1 MSLRTRLFALVS
13 VVVTLTVVLVTVTV
27 SSSAR
32 RSFATLDEQR
42 TAALVA
48 QFRSEFKAEGDQ
60 VGSRLDRIAASDV
73 LIRMA
78 ADGGGAKGDYA
89 AYVNEA
95 GPLASAQGL
104 DFLDIVAADGRI
116 ISSAHW
122 PAKFG
127 YRHPWVAPS
136 VIHPRSSEE
145 FLQAVELPREI
156 ALGLVAVHKVGTD
169 SRSVYVAGGRRL
181 DRQFLE
187 SLVLPPGMR
196 VLLYRNLEP
205 EVSTRQLVD
214 PSGAA
219 AQASVLLPLIAR
231 VRQTGQEA
239 SETIEW
245 PDGPEAMGAIPLA
258 GRNGDVV
265 GVLLVGSSGRE
276 LAALV
281 RQIRWS
287 GVAFGGLALVFG
299 FALSYLVAS
308 RVTRPVEQL
317 ASAARTLAGG
327 DWRVDLDHVRASGEL
342 RALADAFETMTRELV
357 DQRERLIQAERVAA
371 WRELARR
378 LAHELKNPL
387 FPLRITLDNLQ
398 RARSLPPV
406 EFEEV
411 FSESM
416 TTLGTGLANLNTVIR
431 RFSDFSRMPAP
442 ELTDVSPNAIVT
454 DSVALFQAQL
464 NAPASPRVQVTLA
477 LDPAAGTIRGD
488 GEQLGRA
495 IQNLLLNAID
505 AMPDG
510 GTLTVRTRRSN
521 NVVHIEVA
529 DSGQG
534 LTEEEA
540 KRLFTP
546 YYTTKQHGT
555 GLGLAI
561 VQSVVADH
569 AGKIW
574 VESARGQGA
583 TFHIALPVEGAV
595 ESQAKSNPGGLA

>member
-13 VVVTLTVVLVTVTV
+13 AVVTVTVVLVTATI

-32 RSFATLDEQR
+32 RSFAMLDEQR

-48 QFRSEFKAEGDQ
+48 QFRSEFKLEGDQ
-60 VGSRLDRIAASDV
+60 VGSKLDRVAASNTIV
-73 LIRMA
+73 ALA
-78 ADGGGAKGDYA
+78 ADGGAKRDYA
-89 AYVNEA
+89 SYVNEA
-95 GPLASAQGL
+95 APLAAAQEL
-104 DFLDIVAADGRI
+104 DFLDLVADDGTI

-127 YRHPWVAPS
+127 YRHSWVTPS
-136 VIHPRSSEE
+136 IIHPEASGA
-145 FLQAVELPREI
+145 FLQAVELPQEI
-156 ALGLVAVHKVGTD
+156 ALGLMAVHKVGAGE
-169 SRSVYVAGGRRL
+169 RGIYLAGGRRL

-205 EVSTRQLVD
+205 EVSARQLID
-214 PSGAA
+214 PSGNTSEAA
-219 AQASVLLPLIAR
+219 GLVPLIAR
-231 VRQTGQEA
+231 VRQTGAET
-239 SETIEW
+239 SEPIEW
-245 PDGPEAMGAIPLA
+245 PDGPEAMNAIPLT
-258 GRNGDVV
+258 GRDGSVL

-287 GVAFGGLALVFG
+287 GVVFGGLGLVLG
-299 FALSYLVAS
+299 FVLSYVVAS

-317 ASAARTLAGG
+317 AVAARDVADGNWNVG
-327 DWRVDLDHVRASGEL
+327 LDHVQASGEIA
-342 RALADAFETMTRELV
+342 ALAAAFETMTRELV

-387 FPLRITLDNLQ
+387 FPLRITLDNLH
-398 RARSLPPV
+398 RARSLPPG
-406 EFEEV
+406 EFDEV
-411 FSESM
+411 FNESM
-416 TTLGTGLANLNTVIR
+416 TTLATGLANLNTVIS

-442 ELTDVSPNAIVT
+442 DFADVVPDAIVKECI
-454 DSVALFQAQL
+454 ALFQAQL
-464 NAPASPRVQVTLA
+464 EAPASPPIRVTLD
-477 LDPAAGTIRGD
+477 LDAGTGTIRGD
-488 GEQLGRA
+488 AEQLRRA

-505 AMPDG
+505 AMPSG
-510 GTLTVRTRRSN
+510 GDLVVRTRRSN
-521 NVVHIEVA
+521 STVHIEVS

-534 LTEEEA
+534 LTDEEA

-561 VQSVVADH
+561 VQAVVADH
-569 AGKIW
+569 GGKIR
-574 VESARGQGA
+574 VESAPGQGA
-583 TFHIALPVEGAV
+583 TFHIALPRA
-595 ESQAKSNPGGLA
+595 AA

>member
-13 VVVTLTVVLVTVTV
+13 AVVTVTVVLVTATV

-32 RSFATLDEQR
+32 RSFAMLDEQR

-48 QFRSEFKAEGDQ
+48 QFRSEFKLEGDQ
-60 VGSRLDRIAASDV
+60 VGSKLDRVAANNTIV
-73 LIRMA
+73 ALA
-78 ADGGGAKGDYA
+78 ADGGAKRDYA
-89 AYVNEA
+89 SYVNDA
-95 GPLASAQGL
+95 APLAAAQEL
-104 DFLDIVAADGRI
+104 DFLDLVADDGTI

-127 YRHPWVAPS
+127 YRHSWVTPS
-136 VIHPRSSEE
+136 IIHPEASGA
-145 FLQAVELPREI
+145 FLQAVELPQEI
-156 ALGLVAVHKVGTD
+156 ALGLVAVHRVGAGD
-169 SRSVYVAGGRRL
+169 RGIYLAGGRRL

-205 EVSTRQLVD
+205 EVSARQLID
-214 PSGAA
+214 PSGDASAA
-219 AQASVLLPLIAR
+219 AGLVPLIAR
-231 VRQTGQEA
+231 VRQTGAET
-239 SETIEW
+239 SEPIEW
-245 PDGPEAMGAIPLA
+245 PDGPEAMNAIPLT
-258 GRNGDVV
+258 GRDGGVL

-287 GVAFGGLALVFG
+287 GVGFGGLGLVLG
-299 FALSYLVAS
+299 FVLSYVVAS

-317 ASAARTLAGG
+317 AVAARDVADGNWDVG
-327 DWRVDLDHVRASGEL
+327 LDHVRASGEIS
-342 RALADAFETMTRELV
+342 ALAAAFETMTRELV

-387 FPLRITLDNLQ
+387 FPLRITLDNLH
-398 RARSLPPV
+398 RARSLSPG
-406 EFEEV
+406 EFDEV
-411 FSESM
+411 FNESM
-416 TTLGTGLANLNTVIR
+416 TTLATGLANLNTVIS

-442 ELTDVSPNAIVT
+442 EFADVLPDAIVKEGI
-454 DSVALFQAQL
+454 ALLQAQL
-464 NAPASPRVQVTLA
+464 EAPASPPIRVTLD
-477 LDPAAGTIRGD
+477 LDAGTGTIRGD
-488 GEQLGRA
+488 AELLRRA

-505 AMPDG
+505 AMPSG
-510 GTLTVRTRRSN
+510 GDLVARTRRSN
-521 NVVHIEVA
+521 STVHIEVS

-534 LTEEEA
+534 LTDQEA

-561 VQSVVADH
+561 VQAVIADH
-569 AGKIW
+569 GGKIW
-574 VESARGQGA
+574 VESAPGQGA
-583 TFHIALPVEGAV
+583 TFHIALPVDGPGA
-595 ESQAKSNPGGLA
+595 AA